1 MSNELQKCIISYCPL
16 FQYDSDDEYVASD
29 DELNEQARER
39 NDNAKRAR
47 LLRDEVEE
55 CDEDEAGVDDPDE
68 ILPVAISHE
77 PLNIDGLV
85 STEEEVAAVGRA
97 DHTIKNRIEK
107 EMSEIVGQLISDL
120 QFAVS
125 ISVSST
131 FFKNMFSMQLGLY
144 DGNK

>member
-1 MSNELQKCIISYCPL
+1 MG
-16 FQYDSDDEYVASD
+16 
-29 DELNEQARER
+29 
-39 NDNAKRAR
+39 
-47 LLRDEVEE
+47 E

-97 DHTIKNRIEK
+97 DHAIKNRIEK